1 MASCILP
8 NSASVELGELG
19 KVEDFDRNLRRL
31 KLWAKF
37 STVLIAL
44 YVICATTFAVTG
56 FAILGSATSP
66 DQSILEIYGLSAVA
80 NALVFYFSAFAVGMW
95 IYRAHDNLTQF
106 GLTGLEFTPG
116 WSVGWF
122 FVPFANL
129 VKPYEAMRELWSR
142 SLSNRLHAAA
152 LLPLWWGCFLVGGI
166 AMTIGGLANRESG
179 DLKLILALTG
189 TGSILRATSAVLLA
203 IIIGKVSTEQASME
217 GIGTAFD

>member
-1 MASCILP
+1 
-8 NSASVELGELG
+8 
-19 KVEDFDRNLRRL
+19 
-31 KLWAKF
+31 
-37 STVLIAL
+37 
-44 YVICATTFAVTG
+44 
-56 FAILGSATSP
+56 
-66 DQSILEIYGLSAVA
+66 
-80 NALVFYFSAFAVGMW
+80 MW

>member
-1 MASCILP
+1 M
-8 NSASVELGELG
+8 
-19 KVEDFDRNLRRL
+19 EDFDRNLRRL

-56 FAILGSATSP
+56 FTILGSANSP
-66 DQSILEIYGLSAVA
+66 TQNLLEIYGLSAVA
-80 NALVFYFSAFAVGMW
+80 NAIVFYISAFAVGMW
-95 IYRAHDNLTQF
+95 IYRAHDNLTLF

-129 VKPYEAMRELWSR
+129 VKPYEAMRELWGR
-142 SLSNRLHAAA
+142 NLGDRLHAAA

-166 AMTIGGLANRESG
+166 AMTIGGLADRQSG
-179 DLKLILALTG
+179 DLTLILGLTG
-189 TGSILRATSAVLLA
+189 VGSILRAASAVLLA
-203 IIIGKVSTEQASME
+203 IIIRKVTTEQASME
-217 GIGTAFD
+217 GIGAAFD